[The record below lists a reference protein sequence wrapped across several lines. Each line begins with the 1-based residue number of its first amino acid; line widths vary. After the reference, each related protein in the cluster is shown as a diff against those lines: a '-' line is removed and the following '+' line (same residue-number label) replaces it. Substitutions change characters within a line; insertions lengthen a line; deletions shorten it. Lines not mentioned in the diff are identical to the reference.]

1 MYRRVLLK
9 LSGEALL
16 DPTGAPIS
24 QDFLSY
30 ISKEVAM
37 LVNDGVQVAVVVG
50 GGNIFRG
57 LQAGDSGID
66 RVTGDHM
73 GMLATI
79 INSLALSSAFQ
90 SAGLVARVMSAVEV
104 DPLAEPFIRGRA
116 IRHLEKG
123 RVVIFGGGTGNPFF
137 TTDTAAALR
146 AVEIGADI
154 LIKATKVDG
163 LYDKDPMRFDDAIL
177 IEKTTFK
184 QAIEQGL
191 KVMDTTALTLC
202 AENNLSLRIVN
213 IFKSGAMQQAVAG
226 EQVGSLVTVK

>member
-1 MYRRVLLK
+1 MYSRVLLK

-16 DPTGAPIS
+16 DASGMPIS
-24 QDFLSY
+24 QTFLSY
-30 ISKEVAM
+30 IAEEVKT
-37 LVNDGVQVAVVVG
+37 LVDSGVQVAIVVG

-57 LQAGDSGID
+57 LQAGTSGID

-79 INSLALSSAFQ
+79 INSLALSSAFKT
-90 SAGLVARVMSAVEV
+90 AGLDARVLSAIEV

-123 RVVIFGGGTGNPFF
+123 RVVVFGGGTGNPFF

-146 AVEIGADI
+146 AIEICADI

-163 LYDKDPMRFDDAIL
+163 LFDKDPMKFDDAQL
-177 IEKTTFK
+177 IPQTTFK
-184 QAIEQGL
+184 QAIEQNL
-191 KVMDTTALTLC
+191 KVMDATALTLC
-202 AENNLSLRIVN
+202 EENNMPLRIVN
-213 IFKSGAMQQAVAG
+213 IFNRGAMKQAVEG
-226 EQVGSLVTVK
+226 EQIGSLVIK